1 MALVGWP
8 RLLTAA
14 NAGQREE
21 VESVLEAKVGVLP
34 GKVDLQLAGPSCQQS
49 VYVALKEGT
58 RRRTRTRQTRWDAR
72 R

>member
-14 NAGQREE
+14 YAGQREE

-34 GKVDLQLAGPSCQQS
+34 GKVDLH
-49 VYVALKEGT
+49 
-58 RRRTRTRQTRWDAR
+58 
-72 R
+72 